1 MNDKTDVCD
10 TGYRICLTRERFMML
25 EIIYT

>member
-10 TGYRICLTRERFMML
+10 AGYCICLTRERFMML
-25 EIIYT
+25 EIIYA